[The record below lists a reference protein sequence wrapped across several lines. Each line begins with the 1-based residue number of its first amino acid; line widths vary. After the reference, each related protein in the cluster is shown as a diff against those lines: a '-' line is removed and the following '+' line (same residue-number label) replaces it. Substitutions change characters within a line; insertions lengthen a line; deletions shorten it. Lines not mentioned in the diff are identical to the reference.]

1 MTNRVIRNSLLGVLL
16 FLATGCTS
24 FEIVNPTA
32 MDGVEVFDKPTVV
45 TFHGSYWGFYWSE
58 TDYFPAMI
66 DQVQDDKE
74 CQGLHKVESSSNLG
88 YALAS
93 IFTIGLWAPSTVE
106 YSCYVEVR
114 DDKKTNT
121 TLPAEGSDDG
131 DIEQ

>member
-1 MTNRVIRNSLLGVLL
+1 MTNRAIRNSLLGALL

-32 MDGVEVFDKPTVV
+32 RDDVEVFDTPTVV

-58 TDYFPAMI
+58 TDHVQAKI
-66 DQVQDDKE
+66 DHVQDDKK

-93 IFTIGLWAPSTVE
+93 IFTLGLWAPSTVE

-114 DDKKTNT
+114 GDTETST

-131 DIEQ
+131 DAEQ